1 MADAQTPPQF
11 RQLLVAAVIAA
22 VMAVAAFAYGH
33 VLDRDLQRNQGWL
46 DALQTARFLVPS
58 EPPFPDRGVLEGALH
73 TLEIA
78 LPGIEAA
85 EVTEL
90 RTVRNGTE
98 AAFKVVNTS
107 MDDSPRHGQRSAAII
122 ELAAALDALIPEV
135 ERSSHEIAAR
145 RVLVTRI
152 MGLLGLITVG
162 LAAGSGLVGARA
174 RRERGADQR

>member
-11 RQLLVAAVIAA
+11 RQLLVAAMIAA
-22 VMAVAAFAYGH
+22 AMAVAAFAYGH
-33 VLDRDLQRNQGWL
+33 VLDRHLQRNQGWL

-58 EPPFPDRGVLEGALH
+58 EPPFPSRGALEGALH

-78 LPGIEAA
+78 LPEIEAA
-85 EVTEL
+85 EITEL

-107 MDDSPRHGQRSAAII
+107 MDDSPRRSQRDEAIV

-135 ERSSHEIAAR
+135 ERNSHDLAAR

-162 LAAGSGLVGARA
+162 LAVGSGLVLARA
-174 RRERGADQR
+174 RREREGDQR